1 MNVVGRKLTNSVNM
15 VGRKLANAERVGMK
29 QSGNALGV
37 VRKISDAV
45 DVGARKIANTSA
57 RVNGGISTIQPYLQG
72 IPGVEQ
78 LGTLG
83 RDASKAV
90 QLASQGVRRGAQV
103 LERESQLGQKAISE
117 MPSSFI

>member
-15 VGRKLANAERVGMK
+15 VGRKLSNAERVGKK
-29 QSGNALGV
+29 QTGNALGV
-37 VRKISDAV
+37 VRRVSDAV
-45 DVGARKIANTSA
+45 DVGARKVMNTSS
-57 RVNGGISTIQPYLQG
+57 RVNQGISAVQPYLAG

-103 LERESQLGQKAISE
+103 LEKESHLGQKVIAD